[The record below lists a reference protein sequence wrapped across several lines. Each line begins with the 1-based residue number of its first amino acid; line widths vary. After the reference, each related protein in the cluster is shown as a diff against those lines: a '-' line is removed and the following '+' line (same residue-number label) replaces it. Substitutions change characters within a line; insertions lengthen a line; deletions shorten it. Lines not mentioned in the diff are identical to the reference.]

1 MRLSSSR
8 RSAAAIAAV
17 LAVTLGTG
25 ALAVPAVAAPA
36 GPAATAT
43 TTTTTTNAISIP
55 GLTHVVGA
63 GPSGFLSY
71 GPGANGSFSEPIYRW
86 TSTVDGT
93 TTTLPAQ
100 SAYYG
105 GFSDVVVTKEPTR
118 ATYRMYD
125 MSQPG
130 SAYLSLSV
138 SGSPTL
144 RAVVGSTLVVS
155 TWDETSSAGE
165 LRLVTR
171 NAHDV
176 SDRPVTGLPANARVL
191 SSKAASAST
200 VLVRYSTRDAESVVH
215 HHLAVV
221 DVPTASIA
229 EDREIGNAIYSGDT
243 ALSAS
248 HLAWVE
254 TAGTTATLRYAE
266 RGAGTTAGSIP
277 LENRTGTRLAFVG
290 RWLTYAS
297 PGADMA
303 TAPNALHALTA
314 LDPTTG
320 ATVKL
325 LDTVLSS
332 VAAPDGSVLVRGGTV
347 AQGEGVYRIS
357 DTGGAPSVT
366 LVASTGRPTALKL
379 LAKTVPATVEFDRTD
394 GMASM
399 EWQLSRGLASGTL
412 TVRHVR
418 TGTTVIDRPFD
429 SSLNWPGGSGFLE
442 VEWDDRTG
450 SPHAPNGEYVWELN
464 ATPKNGIGPALK
476 ETGTLTVVREPNA
489 HDFNDNG
496 SPDLLALD
504 ADGVLWRDDVF
515 HSRWSDGINGYRTKV
530 GAGFQAY
537 DLIEAAGDLAGGAAG
552 DFVARDRSGVLWS
565 FLGKGD
571 GTFAPRTGLGTGWGV
586 YNKIAAG
593 SDLTGDGRPDLV
605 AVDAAGALWLHKATG
620 KWDAPYTTA
629 RVKLAAGGFN
639 AYDQLTAVG
648 DIAGATAGDVVA
660 RDTDGVLWSFLGKG
674 DGTFAPRTRIGGG
687 WNAFSQIVG
696 TGDIDRDGR
705 SDLVGY
711 GPETHP
717 YLGTGVWSAPFGPKL
732 YGQLYY
738 GEGAKFRN
746 VT

>member
-1 MRLSSSR
+1 M
-8 RSAAAIAAV
+8 
-17 LAVTLGTG
+17 
-25 ALAVPAVAAPA
+25 
-36 GPAATAT
+36 
-43 TTTTTTNAISIP
+43 
-55 GLTHVVGA
+55 
-63 GPSGFLSY
+63 
-71 GPGANGSFSEPIYRW
+71 
-86 TSTVDGT
+86 
-93 TTTLPAQ
+93 
-100 SAYYG
+100 
-105 GFSDVVVTKEPTR
+105 
-118 ATYRMYD
+118 
-125 MSQPG
+125 
-130 SAYLSLSV
+130 
-138 SGSPTL
+138 
-144 RAVVGSTLVVS
+144 
-155 TWDETSSAGE
+155 
-165 LRLVTR
+165 
-171 NAHDV
+171 
-176 SDRPVTGLPANARVL
+176 
-191 SSKAASAST
+191 
-200 VLVRYSTRDAESVVH
+200 
-215 HHLAVV
+215 
-221 DVPTASIA
+221 
-229 EDREIGNAIYSGDT
+229 
-243 ALSAS
+243 
-248 HLAWVE
+248 E

-746 VT
+746 VTDPGRTPVRAVTPGARRYPRRADLLAYGSGGTYVHLGTGTESAPFTRIPTGLYRGEGTRFDSVS